1 MFPTTTHTHT
11 HRRHHRETRRGP
23 GDRPFGPRELLGR
36 AGFGRPGVRRGEI
49 RPLILSVL
57 AKRPMHGYEVI
68 QELEATSGGRWRPSA
83 GSVYPTL
90 QQLADEGLVT
100 SEEVDGRR
108 VYTLTDSG
116 RAAAADAPSPTWAD
130 EDDGDDIRRFFAA
143 VMQVE
148 RVGSPEARRESRR
161 ILVDAR
167 RELYRLLAEDD
178 AGSAPAPDAGA
189 PSAD

>member
-1 MFPTTTHTHT
+1 MFPSTHT
-11 HRRHHRETRRGP
+11 HRRHHREARRGP
-23 GDRPFGPRELLGR
+23 GHRPFGPRELFGR
-36 AGFGRPGVRRGEI
+36 GGFGRPGVRRGEI

-108 VYTLTDSG
+108 VYALTESG
-116 RAAAADAPSPTWAD
+116 RTAAVDAPSPTWGD

-161 ILVDAR
+161 ILADAR

-178 AGSAPAPDAGA
+178 AATNASRDAASA
-189 PSAD
+189 SAD